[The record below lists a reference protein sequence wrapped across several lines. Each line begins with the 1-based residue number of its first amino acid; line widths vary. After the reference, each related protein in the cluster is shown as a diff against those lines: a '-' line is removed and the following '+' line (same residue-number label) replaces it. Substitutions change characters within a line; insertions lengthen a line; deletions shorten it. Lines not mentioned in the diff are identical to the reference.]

1 MKKVTLSKGFTLS
14 IREVLLFALILI
26 LDFAS
31 KYWTSHHLPL
41 IQPYQGFPFGGI
53 GILNSTLLK
62 ISIVHMTNTG
72 TAWGLL
78 SNFQVPLLILRILI
92 VGGILAYL
100 LFLKP
105 AKYLRLPLFAIAAG
119 ALGNIIDYFL
129 YGHVIDMIYLIFYH
143 YSYPIFNIA
152 DSAIFLAIA
161 YLILI
166 PRKYAV
172 AH

>member
-1 MKKVTLSKGFTLS
+1 MKKVTSSKFTLS
-14 IREVLLFALILI
+14 AKELLLFALILI

-31 KYWTSHHLPL
+31 KYWVVHHLPL
-41 IQPYQGFPFGGI
+41 IQPYLGFPFGGI

-62 ISIVHMTNTG
+62 ISIVHMTNMG

-78 SNFQVPLLILRILI
+78 SNFQVPLLILRIVI

-166 PRKYAV
+166 PKKYA
-172 AH
+172 ASH